1 MSVARII
8 PVVSQTHLF
17 LVEFRFVVSISLFQ
31 NLTRMN
37 ALDIDNRHN
46 HSVTV
51 SRTLLVG
58 RSVADYSRSWIGHRL
73 SNRMIVKS
81 CAGRCG
87 GCRGRV
93 LKSML
98 CEYRC
103 RQCRRCDTKVTQ
115 LHLRLRGKAVER
127 ARAFTSTACE
137 IDDRL
142 AETVAAILA
151 HTLGNYG
158 MAHIDGV
165 CGCTVSMYG
174 VGMRVKVCK
183 RGQHGIELNSVR
195 GMGICNKVDV
205 WKCRQDTEEVGDLY
219 SSAWKPEK
227 NAETSKGL
235 VIDFCKASIM
245 RPRCVLTA

>member
-1 MSVARII
+1 
-8 PVVSQTHLF
+8 
-17 LVEFRFVVSISLFQ
+17 
-31 NLTRMN
+31 MN
-37 ALDIDNRHN
+37 ALGVDNCNN
-46 HSVTV
+46 HIVTV

-73 SNRMIVKS
+73 PNRMIVKS

-87 GCRGRV
+87 GRCCCGCCGRV
-93 LKSML
+93 LKSMR

-142 AETVAAILA
+142 AEAVAAILA
-151 HTLGNYG
+151 HPLGNYG

-183 RGQHGIELNSVR
+183 RGQHGIELDSVR

-205 WKCRQDTEEVGDLY
+205 RKCRQDTEEVG
-219 SSAWKPEK
+219 
-227 NAETSKGL
+227 G
-235 VIDFCKASIM
+235 
-245 RPRCVLTA
+245 R